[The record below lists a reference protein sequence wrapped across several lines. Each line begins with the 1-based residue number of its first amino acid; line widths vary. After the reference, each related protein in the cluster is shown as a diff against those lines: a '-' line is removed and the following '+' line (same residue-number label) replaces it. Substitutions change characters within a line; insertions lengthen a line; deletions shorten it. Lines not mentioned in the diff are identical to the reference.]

1 MLEPIDPVVELPSE
15 TKVTVMVQV
24 VMSSGAS
31 TLYSVDV
38 PKDTSLLDALQVLKE
53 KNVGFT

>member
-1 MLEPIDPVVELPSE
+1 MVKLPSE

-53 KNVGFT
+53 RNVGFT